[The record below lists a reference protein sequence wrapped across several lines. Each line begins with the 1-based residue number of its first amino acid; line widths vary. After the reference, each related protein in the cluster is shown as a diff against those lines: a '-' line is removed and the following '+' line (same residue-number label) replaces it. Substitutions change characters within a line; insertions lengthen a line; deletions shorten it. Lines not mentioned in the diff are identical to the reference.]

1 MKRTLVL
8 PALLLASCCTQPLSE
23 PAPPPAPAEAVTVT
37 ASGIEGLSGQ
47 IPFTLPSIERAFP
60 GFTIVTDEEDG
71 VPVFSVR
78 EPGSKSDL
86 FRLRP
91 DWSRGFIGSV
101 SVLVP
106 GAAGPAE
113 LTPGQSPF
121 TDLPAEI
128 ANDCTPGPTPTD
140 GPFSCT
146 VALSTGTLILDFP
159 SARYTA
165 RLESARYVPGPPPR

>member
-1 MKRTLVL
+1 MKRALVL
-8 PALLLASCCTQPLSE
+8 LALLLASSCTQPLPE

-37 ASGIEGLSGQ
+37 ASSIEGLSGQ

-60 GFTIVTDEEDG
+60 GFTIVADEEDG
-71 VPVFSVR
+71 VPIFSVR
-78 EPGSKSDL
+78 EPGSDADL

-101 SVLVP
+101 TVLVP
-106 GAAGPAE
+106 GDTGLVE
-113 LTPGQSPF
+113 LQPNVSPF

-128 ANDCTPGPTPTD
+128 AQACNPEPAPTD

-146 VALSTGTLILDFP
+146 VALSTGELILAFP
-159 SARYTA
+159 SARYA
-165 RLESARYVPGPPPR
+165 PRLESARYVPGPTPR